1 MNIQRMGLKMEF
13 IAGNMKTM
21 QNNEAIMGSFNKMTN
36 MLQYSNTN
44 PNFESMSNNLQ
55 NFEKTMDEML
65 INGKMM
71 EELMNSTNG
80 VADST
85 AEDMLGVLKGE
96 LAMETANQVNEA
108 ALIKQQEMEFQ
119 EDLKKLWSCL
129 PYGPIYKIYHL

>member
-13 IAGNMKTM
+13 ICGNMKTM
-21 QNNEAIMGSFNKMTN
+21 QNNEAIMGSFNKMTQ
-36 MLQYSNTN
+36 MLNYSNTN

-71 EELMNSTNG
+71 EELMNSSQG

-85 AEDMLGVLKGE
+85 AEDMLAVLKGE

-108 ALIKQQEMEFQ
+108 ALIKQKEMEFQ
-119 EDLKKLWSCL
+119 EDLKKL
-129 PYGPIYKIYHL
+129 